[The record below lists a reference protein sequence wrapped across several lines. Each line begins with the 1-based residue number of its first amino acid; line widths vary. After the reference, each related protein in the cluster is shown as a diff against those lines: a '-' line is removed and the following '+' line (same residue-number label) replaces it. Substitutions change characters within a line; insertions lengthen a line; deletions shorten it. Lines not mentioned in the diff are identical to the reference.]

1 MKVHEKTTYL
11 TRMAAKTTKMIK
23 GTNEN
28 DDDILLTDG
37 IDGVKDD
44 PEFTLAVTKGLPSI
58 YT

>member
-1 MKVHEKTTYL
+1 
-11 TRMAAKTTKMIK
+11 MAAKTTKMIK